1 MMLELLTDPQAWIS
15 LATLAV
21 LEIVLGID
29 NLIFLTI
36 LAARAPEHRR
46 DAVRKWGL
54 AGALISRLV
63 LLMSIAWVIGLT
75 APVFT
80 AFDMAFSWRDM
91 VLFFGGLFLLAKGTT
106 EIHGTVEGHGHDN
119 ATGAA
124 TMSVAGA
131 IVQIAIL
138 DIVFSLDSVITA
150 VGMAEHVEI
159 MVLAVLIAMA
169 VMLFA
174 AGPVGRFV
182 EEHPT
187 VKMLALAFLI
197 LVGASLIADG
207 LHFHIP
213 RGYIYFA
220 IAFSIGVETLNLWA
234 AARRKRRRARQS
246 ISQ

>member
-1 MMLELLTDPQAWIS
+1 MLELLTDPQAWIS

-119 ATGAA
+119 AAGAA

-234 AARRKRRRARQS
+234 AARRERRRARQS

>member
-1 MMLELLTDPQAWIS
+1 MLELLADPQAWMS
-15 LATLAV
+15 LATLAI

-36 LAARAPEHRR
+36 LAARAPEHQR

-54 AGALISRLV
+54 AGALVMRLV

-75 APVFT
+75 APLFT
-80 AFDMAFSWRDM
+80 AFDMVFSWRDV
-91 VLFFGGLFLLAKGTT
+91 VLFGGGLFLLAKGTT
-106 EIHGTVEGHGHDN
+106 EIHGTVEGHGHDS
-119 ATGAA
+119 AAGAA
-124 TMSVAGA
+124 SMSMAGA
-131 IVQIAIL
+131 ILQIAVL

-150 VGMAEHVEI
+150 VGMADHIEI

-174 AGPVGRFV
+174 AKPVGSFV
-182 EEHPT
+182 EQHPT

-197 LVGASLIADG
+197 LIGASLIADG

-220 IAFSIGVETLNLWA
+220 IAFSMGVETLNLWA
-234 AARRKRRRARQS
+234 ASRKKRKNLAKSAQY
-246 ISQ
+246 

>member
-1 MMLELLTDPQAWIS
+1 MTALLTDPQVWAS
-15 LATLAV
+15 LLTLTL
-21 LEIVLGID
+21 LEVVLGID

-36 LAARAPEHRR
+36 LASRAPEHQR

-54 AGALISRLV
+54 AGALLTRLV
-63 LLMSIAWVIGLT
+63 LLFSIAWVASLVE
-75 APVFT
+75 PVFN
-80 AFDMAFSWRDM
+80 AFDMDFSWRDM

-106 EIHGTVEGHGHDN
+106 EIHHTVEGEEHEPRARSMGF
-119 ATGAA
+119 A
-124 TMSVAGA
+124 MA
-131 IVQIAIL
+131 IAQIAVL

-150 VGMAEHVEI
+150 VGIAEHVEV
-159 MVLAVLIAMA
+159 MVVAIVIAMA

-174 AGPVGRFV
+174 AGPVGGFV
-182 EEHPT
+182 ERHPT

-220 IAFSIGVETLNLWA
+220 IAFSISVEGLNLWA
-234 AARRKRRRARQS
+234 AARRKRKREAETRAATN
-246 ISQ
+246 

>member
-1 MMLELLTDPQAWIS
+1 MLELLTDPQAWIS

-54 AGALISRLV
+54 AGALISRFV

-119 ATGAA
+119 AAGAA